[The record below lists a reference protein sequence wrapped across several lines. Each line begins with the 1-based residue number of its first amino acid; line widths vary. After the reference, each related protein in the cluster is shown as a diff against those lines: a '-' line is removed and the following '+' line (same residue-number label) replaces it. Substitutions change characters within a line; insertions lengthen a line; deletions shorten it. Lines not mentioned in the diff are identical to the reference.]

1 MPSILDVLIWIIL
14 FSGVLMLISALIVDS
29 KIKKNRKEEN
39 IFINSLKEKIQVV
52 IEELEILVRN
62 RLNKIE
68 SNHVAMKYE
77 RVREMHKEM
86 YVNTSQFMDDLNDS
100 KDVIF
105 ETIKDK
111 NIQTQIVNLTFF
123 LKSLEEII
131 AAQYVLDEELDN
143 TLNKLLNNLDGGTS
157 QKYEI

>member
-1 MPSILDVLIWIIL
+1 MDL
-14 FSGVLMLISALIVDS
+14 
-29 KIKKNRKEEN
+29 
-39 IFINSLKEKIQVV
+39 
-52 IEELEILVRN
+52 
-62 RLNKIE
+62 
-68 SNHVAMKYE
+68 
-77 RVREMHKEM
+77 
-86 YVNTSQFMDDLNDS
+86 SQFMDNLNDS

-131 AAQYVLDEELDN
+131 ATQYVLDEELDN